1 MIMLFINVKYSGAI
15 TPDNENNIK
24 SALGSAVSVI
34 GKSENWL
41 MVGFE
46 PNCSLYFKGEK
57 SPKIAFVDVS
67 VYGSASKSAFEQF
80 TGEVCRILGENLG
93 VPADKI
99 YVKYSPT
106 ENWGWNGGNF

>member
-1 MIMLFINVKYSGAI
+1 MPFINTKYSADI
-15 TPDNENNIK
+15 TPEQECDIK
-24 SALGSAVSVI
+24 AALAEAVRII

-46 PNCSLYFKGEK
+46 PNCSLYFRGEK
-57 SPKIAFVDVS
+57 SEKTAFVDVS
-67 VYGSASKSAFEQF
+67 LYGAASKSAYEQL
-80 TGEVCRILGENLG
+80 TAAICRTLETVLG
-93 VPADKI
+93 VPADMV

>member
-1 MIMLFINVKYSGAI
+1 MPFINTKYSGNI
-15 TPDNENNIK
+15 TPEQEIDIK
-24 SALGSAVSVI
+24 TALGEAASII

-46 PNCSLYFKGEK
+46 PNCPLYFKGEK
-57 SPKIAFVDVS
+57 SDKIAFVEVS
-67 VYGSASKSAFEQF
+67 IFGSSSRAAYEKF
-80 TGEVCRILGENLG
+80 TAAVCKILENTLG
-93 VPADKI
+93 VPSDSV

>member
-1 MIMLFINVKYSGAI
+1 MPFINTKYSGEI
-15 TPDNENNIK
+15 TPEQEINIK
-24 SALGSAVSVI
+24 TALGDAVSVI

-46 PNCSLYFKGEK
+46 PNCSLFFKGEK
-57 SPKIAFVDVS
+57 SEKIAFVEVS
-67 VYGSASKSAFEQF
+67 IYGNASKSAFEQL
-80 TGEVCRILGENLG
+80 TAAICKILGDNLG
-93 VPADKI
+93 VSADNI

>member
-1 MIMLFINVKYSGAI
+1 MPFINTKYSGEI
-15 TPDNENNIK
+15 TPEQEIEIK
-24 SALGSAVSVI
+24 TDLGAAVAI
-34 GKSENWL
+34 LGKSENWL

-57 SPKIAFVDVS
+57 SEKIAFVEV
-67 VYGSASKSAFEQF
+67 SAFGDASSSAYDRL
-80 TGEVCRILGENLG
+80 TGAICETLGTHLG

-106 ENWGWNGGNF
+106 THWGWNGGNF

>member
-1 MIMLFINVKYSGAI
+1 MPFINTKYSGDI
-15 TPDNENNIK
+15 TPEQEMNIK
-24 SALGSAVSVI
+24 TALGDAVTVI

-57 SPKIAFVDVS
+57 SEKIAFVDVALF
-67 VYGSASKSAFEQF
+67 GSASRSAYEQL
-80 TGEVCRILGENLG
+80 TAVICKVLGDNLG
-93 VPADKI
+93 VPADKV

-106 ENWGWNGGNF
+106 DNWGWNGGNF

>member
-1 MIMLFINVKYSGAI
+1 MPFINTKYSADMTAEQETAI
-15 TPDNENNIK
+15 KT
-24 SALGSAVSVI
+24 ALADAVQLI
-34 GKSENWL
+34 GKTENWL

-57 SPKIAFVDVS
+57 SEKIAFVDVS
-67 VYGSASKSAFEQF
+67 LYGNSSKSAYEQL
-80 TGEVCRILGENLG
+80 TAAICKTLNSVLG
-93 VPADKI
+93 VPADKV

>member
-1 MIMLFINVKYSGAI
+1 MPFINTKYSGSL
-15 TPDNENNIK
+15 TPEQENNIK
-24 SALGSAVSVI
+24 TALGEAISVI

-57 SPKIAFVDVS
+57 SEKLAFVDVS
-67 VYGSASKSAFEQF
+67 LYGNASNSAYEQL
-80 TGEVCRILGENLG
+80 TAAICKILADNLG
-93 VPADKI
+93 VPSDKV

-106 ENWGWNGGNF
+106 EHWGWNGGNF

>member
-1 MIMLFINVKYSGAI
+1 MPFINTKYSAEI
-15 TPDNENNIK
+15 SPEQEKEIK
-24 SALGSAVSVI
+24 SALGKAVSVI
-34 GKSENWL
+34 GKTESWL

-57 SPKIAFVDVS
+57 PEKTAFVDVS
-67 VYGSASKSAFEQF
+67 IYGTADKAAYERF
-80 TGEVCRILGENLG
+80 TAQICKILNDVLG
-93 VPADKI
+93 VPADKV